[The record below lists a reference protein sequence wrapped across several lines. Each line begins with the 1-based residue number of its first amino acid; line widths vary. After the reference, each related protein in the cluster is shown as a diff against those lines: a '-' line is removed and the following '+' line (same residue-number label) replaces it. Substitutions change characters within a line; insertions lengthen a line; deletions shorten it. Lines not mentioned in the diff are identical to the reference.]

1 MRCDVANANRYVP
14 TEREKAFQ
22 STIENQKYERD
33 IINGLAPFL
42 KDKAPADIKNFYS
55 ADELAALAALKG
67 TERDVEAR
75 MPVKMTRHFFD
86 MAQNSQPLQR
96 LVKANPD
103 ETLNL
108 AGSEDPGRDWTA
120 RRVRLPSLE
129 RLAAQRPDDG
139 PTLLLVH
146 RPELFAHAAE
156 LGFPL
161 VLAGH
166 THGGQLALPTPGGH
180 YNLARVVS
188 PLTRGLY
195 RRGGSTL
202 YVNRGLGV
210 GGPAVRV
217 NCAREIAIIELGP
230 LA

>member
-1 MRCDVANANRYVP
+1 MAIANKYVP
-14 TEREKAFQ
+14 TEREQAFH

-86 MAQNSQPLQR
+86 MAQNSRPLQR

-108 AGSEDPGRDWTA
+108 AGSEDPGYQMDFA
-120 RRVRLPSLE
+120 PVE
-129 RLAAQRPDDG
+129 G
-139 PTLLLVH
+139 LLHKYEMGL
-146 RPELFAHAAE
+146 L
-156 LGFPL
+156 
-161 VLAGH
+161 
-166 THGGQLALPTPGGH
+166 
-180 YNLARVVS
+180 YVVS
-188 PLTRGLY
+188 TCSAHCRFCY
-195 RRGGSTL
+195 REEL
-202 YVNRGLGV
+202 
-210 GGPAVRV
+210 
-217 NCAREIAIIELGP
+217 IAQKEQMKAKFL
-230 LA
+230 